1 MTNLNDTQLRRLDA
15 TLLLVFQTAMET
27 RKLGDAATR
36 LGLTPSAI
44 SHALTRLRDIFEDQL
59 FTRQHDGVTPTRRAI
74 ELQPN
79 ISAALQALRSSLN
92 VAPFNPATI
101 ERTFKIAALDYAIV
115 IIGPGLIR
123 AITQL
128 APGVRLSFVT
138 LGRVESLEAVGRNQL
153 DMSIGVFSGLEDKL
167 TLTPLTQDHFVLVAR
182 RGHPAFKWPLTI
194 DSFASLDHIMVSG
207 SGDLTGPIDVALE
220 AMGKKRRV
228 VAAVPQFLASLA
240 SVQISDAIASVPQ
253 KSAERYAK
261 RLGLEIWPTPLKIPP
276 FQVSAVTLSSAS
288 NDPALAWLLEQMQKH
303 FEE

>member
-27 RKLGDAATR
+27 RKLGEVAVR

-44 SHALTRLRDIFEDQL
+44 SHALTRLRDIFEDAL

-79 ISAALQALRSSLN
+79 IVAALTALRSSLN

-123 AITQL
+123 AITKL

-138 LGRVESLEAVGRNQL
+138 LGRAESLEAVMRGQL
-153 DMSIGVFSGLEDKL
+153 DMSIGVFPRSVDKIVL
-167 TLTPLTQDHFVLVAR
+167 TDLTQDQFVLVAR
-182 RGHPAFKWPLTI
+182 RGHPAFKKPITI
-194 DSFASLDHIMVSG
+194 DRFAALDHIMVSG
-207 SGDLTGPIDVALE
+207 SGDLSGPIDAALAE
-220 AMGKKRRV
+220 LGKKRRV

-240 SVQISDAIASVPQ
+240 SVQISDAIASVPE
-253 KSAERYAK
+253 KSALRYAK

-276 FQVSAVTLSSAS
+276 FQVSAATLASAS
-288 NDPALAWLLEQMQKH
+288 SDLALAWLLEQMREH
-303 FEE
+303 FEG

>member
-27 RKLGDAATR
+27 RKLGEVAMR

-44 SHALTRLRDIFEDQL
+44 SHALTRLRDIFEDPL
-59 FTRQHDGVTPTRRAI
+59 FTRQHDGVTPTRRAM

-79 ISAALQALRSSLN
+79 IVIALTALRNSLT

-115 IIGPGLIR
+115 VIGPGLIR

-138 LGRVESLEAVGRNQL
+138 LGRAESLEAVMRGQL
-153 DMSIGVFSGLEDKL
+153 DMSIGVFAAQIEK
-167 TLTPLTQDHFVLVAR
+167 TNITALTQDRFVLVAR
-182 RGHPAFKWPLTI
+182 RGHPAFKKQMTI
-194 DSFASLDHIMVSG
+194 DGFAALDHIIVSG
-207 SGDLTGPIDVALE
+207 SGDLSGPIDTALE
-220 AMGKKRRV
+220 ALGKKRRV

-240 SVQISDAIASVPQ
+240 SVQISDAIASVPE
-253 KSAERYAK
+253 KSALRYAK
-261 RLGLEIWPTPLKIPP
+261 RLGLEIWPSPLKTAP
-276 FQVSAVTLSSAS
+276 FQVSAATRAEA
-288 NDPALAWLLEQMQKH
+288 NGDPALMWLLKQMQKH
-303 FEE
+303 FEG